1 MAFDNFTVNV
11 VSFNETEGVDWTQ
24 SRPSVTLIITPNA
37 GYAINVANFSPIT
50 PLPTYVDS
58 VTFSQSGTNI
68 ECVILYTSPS
78 VMPSNDVLIALCI
91 NGSATEIA
99 YSVSGDVLGI
109 QAGCNISNT
118 IPTAYANQGNFNE
131 TKAVLYLTVRADT
144 GYYFPVQPT
153 LVLSVGSTSNYVI
166 SKTNILD
173 GSGNITETNFVVQYT
188 FPNFSVTGNHLTLSA
203 CAAEIYSP
211 SIEIQSYTMN
221 PTNVIV
227 SGETRPITI
236 YGITGAAWRLVV
248 TESVGGTTILDKL
261 GTIDSS
267 GSVTESIVFPL
278 STVDVVYTF
287 TLTGDLAS
295 SFCTTSPYTP
305 CVTGQPSVWQLY
317 QYTAQD
323 VSFNLT
329 STFSS
334 ITIGAAD
341 TKSFTPLG
349 TPGITA
355 YSVSASKPGSSQ
367 DFIFNTTPTSTNW
380 SNQNGTYPITNQT
393 VQDPLLI
400 TINNASDPK
409 TLVID
414 LDTNIAQ
421 VGTQPLLSV
430 LNLDNFLL
438 SYTELTLCYATTETA
453 LCCGTSESRTVFVQ
467 GDVAN
472 LAGVTGDLYTN
483 ATFQTKAAD
492 GYYSDDVSITCTA
505 AALPS
510 ILASGP
516 GATDLCSSPQSTPIY
531 FQVAAG
537 ATNTFPAINDSVFT
551 DASGATP
558 LNNTATIYYYMA
570 GLIALGVQNG
580 IVISSGPCSTALPS
594 YNYYTAKGCPATN
607 YDGFDRIVKTTA
619 TLTSDGTPA
628 GSNMFTDN
636 GSSWWID
643 NTSTE
648 TAYNANLNCG
658 CGTGNTCPSADCYS
672 LNISNKTIYPS
683 CQQV

>member
-24 SRPSVTLIITPNA
+24 SRPSVTLTITPNA

-109 QAGCNISNT
+109 QAGCNISNV

-144 GYYFPVQPT
+144 GYYFPEQPT
-153 LVLSVGSTSNYVI
+153 LVLSVGSNSNYVI
-166 SKTNILD
+166 SKTNVLD

-211 SIEIQSYTMN
+211 SIEIQSYTMSFA
-221 PTNVIV
+221 NVIV

-236 YGITGAAWRLVV
+236 YGITGAAWQLQV
-248 TESVGGTTILDKL
+248 TESVGGTTIGQFS

-267 GSVTESIVFPL
+267 GSATESIVFPL
-278 STVDVVYTF
+278 SAVDVDYTF

-295 SFCTTSPYTP
+295 TFCTVAPYIP
-305 CVTGQPSVWQLY
+305 CLTGQPSVWQIH

-367 DFIFNTTPTSTNW
+367 DFIFNTTPINTDW
-380 SNQNGTYPITNQT
+380 SNQNGTNPITDQAVQT
-393 VQDPLLI
+393 PL
-400 TINNASDPK
+400 TIDVNNSSDPK
-409 TLVID
+409 TLVIS
-414 LDTNIAQ
+414 LNTNISE

-438 SYTELTLCYATTETA
+438 SYTELTLCYAATETA

-467 GDVAN
+467 GDAAN
-472 LAGVTGDLYTN
+472 LAGVTGDLYTD

-492 GYYSDDVSITCTA
+492 GYYSDDPGISCSPSTLTAFNTSIGNPTGNC
-505 AALPS
+505 
-510 ILASGP
+510 
-516 GATDLCSSPQSTPIY
+516 STPQITPLY
-531 FQVAAG
+531 FQVISP
-537 ATNTFPAINDSVFT
+537 ATNQAPLIGDDVFT
-551 DASGATP
+551 DTNGSKLNPTSTTMYYIAS
-558 LNNTATIYYYMA
+558 LTAY
-570 GLIALGVQNG
+570 GVNLGVVVSIAPCTTPPTGISYTLQNG
-580 IVISSGPCSTALPS
+580 TNSDLTFSYTNTSGGFTTGLLGGFEGDTICAQANTVSADTGISVST
-594 YNYYTAKGCPATN
+594 
-607 YDGFDRIVKTTA
+607 
-619 TLTSDGTPA
+619 
-628 GSNMFTDN
+628 
-636 GSSWWID
+636 GSS
-643 NTSTE
+643 
-648 TAYNANLNCG
+648 C
-658 CGTGNTCPSADCYS
+658 
-672 LNISNKTIYPS
+672 
-683 CQQV
+683 